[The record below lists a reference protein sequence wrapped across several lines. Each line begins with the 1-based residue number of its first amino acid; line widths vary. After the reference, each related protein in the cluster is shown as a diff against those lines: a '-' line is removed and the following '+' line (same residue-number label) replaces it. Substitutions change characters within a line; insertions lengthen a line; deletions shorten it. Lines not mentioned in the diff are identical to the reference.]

1 MAVNYFIY
9 NGHSS
14 EEFNI
19 KVEKWP
25 NLEVPTR
32 VVEKVSVPGRNGDL
46 LLDTGAFSNVEME
59 YEIYFNAKKEGF
71 FEISKDILRWL
82 LGSRGYLRL
91 EDSYDPDIY
100 RMALLADQER
110 LKDFM
115 GYMGRTT
122 IKFDCKPQRWLKS
135 GEYEQT
141 LTSGETINNAW
152 MPCYPIFSLTGSGT
166 LTVNGN
172 SIAISNNLNKTIVI
186 DCETQNA
193 YTGAENRNSDIRITG
208 DFPYLESGENEITFN
223 NASCT
228 MVPRWWTL

>member
-82 LGSRGYLRL
+82 LSSRGYLRL

-122 IKFDCKPQRWLKS
+122 VKFDCKPQRWLKS

-141 LTSGETINNAW
+141 LTSGETINNSW
-152 MPCYPIFSLTGSGT
+152 MPCYPIFL
-166 LTVNGN
+166 NGERHPY
-172 SIAISNNLNKTIVI
+172 SQRKFHRYLQQSQQDHRYRLR
-186 DCETQNA
+186 NA
-193 YTGAENRNSDIRITG
+193 ERIHRHRESKLRHSDNGRL
-208 DFPYLESGENEITFN
+208 PLS
-223 NASCT
+223 
-228 MVPRWWTL
+228 

>member
-1 MAVNYFIY
+1 MGIIIY
-9 NGHSS
+9 NGVSS
-14 EEFNI
+14 GALNI
-19 KVEKWP
+19 RVTKYP
-25 NLEVPTR
+25 DYSIPTR
-32 VVEKVSVPGRNGDL
+32 VIEKVTVPGRNGDL
-46 LLDTGAFSNVEME
+46 LLDTGAYSNFEKE
-59 YEIYFNAKKEGF
+59 YDLYFNAKSEGF
-71 FEISKDILRWL
+71 HDIARAISTWL
-82 LGSRGYLRL
+82 CSTTGYHRL
-91 EDSYDPDIY
+91 EDSYDPDVY
-100 RMALLADQER
+100 LMATVANQSDLR
-110 LKDFM
+110 NWM
-115 GYMGRTT
+115 NYMGRLTVQ
-122 IKFDCKPQRWLKS
+122 FDCKPQRWLKS

-141 LTSGETINNAW
+141 LTSGETINNSW

-193 YTGAENRNSDIRITG
+193 YTGTENRNSDIRITG